1 MGGWKNI
8 LDSDVVTML
17 VDSTKLADK
26 VEGPESSP
34 MAAYDA
40 SAETVLNAIR
50 RLRDREDR
58 RLVHPVFVFSKF
70 DRVSPEV
77 LRALKLGSTPPPI
90 EDRDREA
97 YAEALLAPNM
107 PKTLAAI
114 QARDKEGP
122 RLAGAAYFFSWVR
135 TEAAV
140 PGRGERIRLR
150 RAELSGWEPEYP
162 KEEYLSYLESLDEI
176 SSRADE

>member
-1 MGGWKNI
+1 
-8 LDSDVVTML
+8 
-17 VDSTKLADK
+17 
-26 VEGPESSP
+26 
-34 MAAYDA
+34 
-40 SAETVLNAIR
+40 
-50 RLRDREDR
+50 
-58 RLVHPVFVFSKF
+58 
-70 DRVSPEV
+70 
-77 LRALKLGSTPPPI
+77 
-90 EDRDREA
+90 
-97 YAEALLAPNM
+97 M